1 MEKNIILILLLA
13 PLSVIICF
21 YLKKYIFH
29 KLKKSYLFV
38 FPTIFYFLIFLLLLI
53 NQNDLN
59 ELSFKYIKVHDI
71 NISLSFS
78 FNHINK
84 LMSLVVLIVSI
95 CVLIYSSSFIKSENI
110 CPM

>member
-29 KLKKSYLFV
+29 KLEKSYLFV
-38 FPTIFYFLIFLLLLI
+38 LPTIFYFLIFLLLLI

-59 ELSFKYIKVHDI
+59 EVCDENQYMMSYAA
-71 NISLSFS
+71 SLST
-78 FNHINK
+78 
-84 LMSLVVLIVSI
+84 LIDQDQDTG
-95 CVLIYSSSFIKSENI
+95 N
-110 CPM
+110 